1 MFIKKFSNNVLTFDD
16 FDFDNE
22 INDKVTFS
30 LISEIISLLALLA
43 LRVFRTFHNLLQ
55 IFH

>member
-1 MFIKKFSNNVLTFDD
+1 MFIEKFSNNVLTFDD
-16 FDFDNE
+16 FDFDNQ

-30 LISEIISLLALLA
+30 LISEKKP
-43 LRVFRTFHNLLQ
+43 LRVFRTFHNLLH